1 MTGLAQRPLLRP
13 AVARVRLS
21 GLICDDLVNRC
32 VEEADALIEEYFY
45 ERVEFL
51 IDSPGGSAA
60 SVFYL
65 LEAFVRW
72 QEAGVRIDTRAL
84 TNAESAGALALS
96 LGDTRRAAMTSRLLY
111 HSARVAPQGNS
122 FLTAS
127 NMRSEGRRLGE
138 LDRTMLRRL
147 AERACRID
155 RESWMEHLL
164 NQPAGLE
171 EAGFNKRLI
180 CERLFQAPPAS
191 AGPDEMAAEA
201 LAGRQAGE
209 TEAGQRAQAAP
220 EAAETPAG
228 AVSAGFRGDPD
239 ATLNKRMADVLM
251 SEADG
256 DSARARFF
264 SIYKNLFALDVPVS
278 AATAKSLGLIDAV
291 GADDPNPL
299 RALRHAREPAQ
310 KPGLPDSSRLDIPE
324 WGAIRPGGAPVET
337 LARHTLILGET
348 GSGKTVSGVLPIVR
362 AALRRMGRDCAGRAV
377 GCLLIIDPKR
387 DIAPALDGAVGA
399 DIRRLAISGGQEG
412 ERVRLDLMAGT
423 PIDLS
428 VPDLRQAARGILGK
442 AASIDPNNPMK
453 TLSAEGAATGNDR
466 FWTQQG
472 TELGLVF
479 LEMALILLNL
489 FGDYK
494 EAAKWHERIDGRL
507 RKFIEH
513 RDAGKNVLFLANHLL
528 SGFSGLRSSD
538 NLPLLGSLA
547 RSLAAPE
554 QLDNRRA
561 VSQIKAW
568 RARTER
574 LESYMQE
581 ERLYTSIVAS
591 SDGCFMEYCAPDAAE
606 SLYFGCEPIIA
617 RQPSECL
624 DLGALVSPDIPRP
637 QVLLI
642 QPDIQRAEGALLARA
657 FKAAF
662 FQAVLR
668 DPARSAPDAAGIPLV
683 GYVADEFHR
692 FITADLRH
700 GEQSFL
706 DTCRS
711 FGAFCVLSCQSVS
724 SLEHALREIG
734 AGVSTESSI
743 RVLLAN
749 TGTKLF
755 FRSTDQETQRL
766 LRDVVPT
773 GQWGSPL
780 EARPVTTLR
789 TGECYAVLT
798 GGQIARR
805 QLGWVDLRK

>member
-1 MTGLAQRPLLRP
+1 MTGLAQGPALRP
-13 AVARVRLS
+13 AFASVRLS

-32 VEEADALIEEYFY
+32 VEEADALVEEYFY
-45 ERVEFL
+45 DHVEFL

-65 LEAFVRW
+65 LEAFDRW
-72 QEAGVRIDTRAL
+72 RKAGVRIDTRAL

-96 LGDTRRAAMTSRLLY
+96 LGDNRRAAMTSRLLY
-111 HSARVAPQGNS
+111 HSARFVPQGNS
-122 FLTAS
+122 VLTAS
-127 NMRSEGRRLGE
+127 NMGSEERRLAE
-138 LDRTMLRRL
+138 LDRTILGRL

-171 EAGFNKRLI
+171 EAGFNNRRI
-180 CERLFQAPPAS
+180 CTHLFQAPPAS
-191 AGPDEMAAEA
+191 AGPDEMAV
-201 LAGRQAGE
+201 
-209 TEAGQRAQAAP
+209 
-220 EAAETPAG
+220 ETPAG
-228 AVSAGFRGDPD
+228 EISAGLPVDSD
-239 ATLNKRMADVLM
+239 ATLKKRMADVLK
-251 SEADG
+251 SEADEE
-256 DSARARFF
+256 SARARFF
-264 SIYKNLFALDVPVS
+264 SIYRNLFALNMEIS

-291 GADDPNPL
+291 GEDDPNPL
-299 RALRHAREPAQ
+299 RALHHAREPAQ
-310 KPGLPDSSRLDIPE
+310 RLRLPDSSRLDIPE
-324 WGAIRPGGAPVET
+324 WDAIRPDGVPVET
-337 LARHTLILGET
+337 LTRHTLILGET
-348 GSGKTVSGVLPIVR
+348 GSGKTASGVLPVVR
-362 AALRRMGRDCAGRAV
+362 AALGKMGRDRAGRAV
-377 GCLLIIDPKR
+377 GCLVIIDPKR

-399 DIRRLAISGGQEG
+399 DIRRLAMSSGQEG
-412 ERVRLDLMAGT
+412 ERVRLDLMAGN

-428 VPDLRQAARGILGK
+428 APDLQQAARGILNK

-453 TLSAEGAATGNDR
+453 TLLLEEGAAAANDR
-466 FWTQQG
+466 FWQQQG
-472 TELGLVF
+472 AEFGLVF

-489 FGDYK
+489 FSDYDYK
-494 EAAKWHERIDGRL
+494 EASGRLDKIDGRL
-507 RKFIEH
+507 RAFLKH
-513 RDAGKNVLFLANHLL
+513 RDAGTNVLFLANHLL
-528 SGFSGLRSSD
+528 SEFNGTRSPG
-538 NLPLLGSLA
+538 NLSILGSLA
-547 RSLAAPE
+547 ESLAAPE
-554 QLDNRRA
+554 RLDNQRA

-568 RARTER
+568 KTRTER
-574 LESYMQE
+574 LEGYRQE
-581 ERLYTSIVAS
+581 LRLYTSIAAC
-591 SDGCFMEYCAPDAAE
+591 SDGCFMQFCAPDAAE
-606 SLYFGCEPIIA
+606 SLYFGCEPITA
-617 RQPSECL
+617 QQPSECL
-624 DLGALVSPDIPRP
+624 DLGALVSPDISRP

-642 QPDIQRAEGALLARA
+642 QPDIQRNDGVLLPRA

-668 DPARSAPDAAGIPLV
+668 DPARGAPDAADAPLV

-724 SLEHALREIG
+724 SLDHALRGIG
-734 AGVSTESSI
+734 VGVSTESSI

-755 FRSTDQETQRL
+755 FRSTEQETQRL
-766 LRDVVPT
+766 LHDVVPT

-780 EARPVTTLR
+780 DRRPVATLQ
-789 TGECYAVLT
+789 TGECYAMLT